1 MSLSKLFRRGKKKPK
16 DNSKVYRYF
25 CRTSDGI
32 VHSKNKPETGTI
44 IGKLK
49 LKKIGYYLYIV
60 DQVNPTRIY
69 RKKAFTK
76 IPMSVLKSNLQK
88 SIRRGETNIA
98 LKTACLLI
106 IKSPQEFL
114 RRLSIIYIED
124 VSLDNFFNIIMWYM
138 CADVKGYQLSNA
150 DVSWLLAVVNHLSTK
165 KIAWSPEN
173 DLELSISDVRDKI
186 LNGNFDNYL
195 LPLVYRYEFNGFSGE
210 LSLILSYI
218 QDYKD
223 RTTLDFLTPINPSNY
238 YGIKKTDILK
248 TSIDFHCSSLID
260 YLLNKYKNT
269 DWTEDF
275 LKKIIWINRSSINYR
290 KKKMSY
296 RNSFYDCIKRD
307 CDDYANILINDYF
320 I

>member
-1 MSLSKLFRRGKKKPK
+1 MGKK
-16 DNSKVYRYF
+16 
-25 CRTSDGI
+25 
-32 VHSKNKPETGTI
+32 NKTI
-44 IGKLK
+44 YK
-49 LKKIGYYLYIV
+49 
-60 DQVNPTRIY
+60 
-69 RKKAFTK
+69 KKAFTK

-88 SIRRGETNIA
+88 AIRKGETNIA

-138 CADVKGYQLSNA
+138 CADVKGYQLNYS
-150 DVSWLLAVVNHLSTK
+150 DVGWLLAVVNHLSNK
-165 KIAWSPEN
+165 QIAWVPKN
-173 DLELSISDVRDKI
+173 DLELTINDVRDKI

-218 QDYKD
+218 QDYQD
-223 RTTLDFLTPINPSNY
+223 RSTIDPLNIINPSTC
-238 YGIKKTDILK
+238 YGFGKTDILK
-248 TSIDFHCSSLID
+248 SAIDFHCSSLID
-260 YLLNKYKNT
+260 YLLNKYKNS

-275 LKKIIWINRSSINYR
+275 LKKIIWIHRSSINYR
-290 KKKMSY
+290 KKKISY

-320 I
+320 T